1 MNIMQISFTPF
12 INSAGG
18 IEKVFCN
25 LANYFSE
32 ENDVI
37 NVFCEGKQGQPVYF
51 LDNRVKLIDLLDKEL
66 KYTFSMKIK
75 HETIRLLK
83 KAGLSNHT
91 LPKMNYKFSI
101 VKEKLIKIIDTHSPD
116 VIICYQSY
124 ITVLLDQIGFPM
136 DKVIVM
142 FHTFPRVQDL
152 NVEEQA
158 LLKKVRYIQVL
169 TKGAKEYLSKAGY
182 ERIVVIG
189 NALDKSNAE
198 VAKLIPAHREKI
210 IVCVARLDKKQ
221 KRQHLL
227 IEAFAKIT
235 QKYPGWNLYLYGGN
249 ETPKGYSKYLK
260 QIIHSHDLNDRVHL
274 KGISK
279 DVQRDISKCSIFV
292 MPSAYEGFCITL
304 VEAMQLGIPC
314 IGYESCP
321 AVNELIIDGVNGF
334 LVSDGV
340 DSMSQ
345 ALSCMVSDGE
355 LREKISENAIKSI
368 VQYQKD
374 RIYDKWNKYLKVIR

>member
-25 LANYFSE
+25 LANFFSE
-32 ENDVI
+32 ENNVI
-37 NVFCEGKQGQPVYF
+37 NVFCEGKQGRPVYH
-51 LDNRVKLIDLLDKEL
+51 LNGRVKLIDLLDEEL
-66 KYTFSMKIK
+66 EYTFSMKIK
-75 HETIRLLK
+75 HEAARLFK

-91 LPKMNYKFSI
+91 LPKMNLKFNL
-101 VKEKLIKIIDTHSPD
+101 VKDKLNKLIELYSPD

-124 ITVLLDQIGFPM
+124 LTVLLDRIGFPM
-136 DKVIVM
+136 DKVVVM
-142 FHTFPRVQDL
+142 FHSFPRMQDL
-152 NVEEQA
+152 NHEEQA

-169 TKGAKEYLSKAGY
+169 TQGAKHYLNKAGY

-198 VAKLIPAHREKI
+198 AAKLIPAYREKI

-227 IEAFAKIT
+227 IEAFAKIAN
-235 QKYPGWNLYLYGGN
+235 KYPDWNLYFYGGN
-249 ETPKGYSKYLK
+249 ETPKGYSKYLNK
-260 QIIHSHDLNDRVHL
+260 VIDSNGLNKRVFL
-274 KGISK
+274 KGVSK

-314 IGYESCP
+314 LGYKTSEG
-321 AVNELIIDGVNGF
+321 VNELITNEYNGILCSSGISGLAESLCTLID
-334 LVSDGV
+334 
-340 DSMSQ
+340 DSI
-345 ALSCMVSDGE
+345 
-355 LREKISENAIKSI
+355 LRKRFGDNAINTAERYNKS
-368 VQYQKD
+368 
-374 RIYDKWNKYLKVIR
+374 KVFMLWKTILSHL

>member
-124 ITVLLDQIGFPM
+124 IIVLLDTIGFPM

-142 FHTFPRVQDL
+142 FHSFPRIQDL
-152 NVEEQA
+152 NAEEQA

-182 ERIVVIG
+182 ERIEVIG

-198 VAKLIPAHREKI
+198 VAKLIPEHREKI

-227 IEAFAKIT
+227 IEAFAKLAN
-235 QKYPGWNLYLYGGN
+235 KYQDWNLYIYGGN
-249 ETPKGYSKYLK
+249 ETPKGYSKYLQ
-260 QIIHSHDLNDRVHL
+260 QIINSNGLNNRVYL

-279 DVQRDISKCSIFV
+279 DVQSDISKCSIFV
-292 MPSAYEGFCITL
+292 MPSAYEGFCIAL

-340 DSMSQ
+340 DPMSK
-345 ALSCMVSDGE
+345 AMSCMISDEE
-355 LREKISENAIKSI
+355 LRKRIGKNSIKSI
-368 VQYQKD
+368 VQYEKD
-374 RIYDKWNKYLKVIR
+374 NVYIKWKKTVKLIG

>member
-142 FHTFPRVQDL
+142 FHSFPRIQGL
-152 NVEEQA
+152 NAEEQA

-198 VAKLIPAHREKI
+198 VAKLIPEHREKI
-210 IVCVARLDKKQ
+210 IVCVARLDKKE

-227 IEAFAKIT
+227 IEAFAKLAN
-235 QKYPGWNLYLYGGN
+235 KYQGWNLYFYGGN
-249 ETPKGYSKYLK
+249 ETPKGYSKYL
-260 QIIHSHDLNDRVHL
+260 QQLINSNGLSNMVYL

-279 DVQRDISKCSIFV
+279 DVQSDISKCSIFV
-292 MPSAYEGFCITL
+292 MPSASEGFCITL

-321 AVNELIIDGVNGF
+321 AVNELIIDDYNG
-334 LVSDGV
+334 LLCSSGISGLAESLCTLID
-340 DSMSQ
+340 DSM
-345 ALSCMVSDGE
+345 
-355 LREKISENAIKSI
+355 LRKRLGDNAIKTAERYNKSK
-368 VQYQKD
+368 VFLL
-374 RIYDKWNKYLKVIR
+374 WNTILSDF